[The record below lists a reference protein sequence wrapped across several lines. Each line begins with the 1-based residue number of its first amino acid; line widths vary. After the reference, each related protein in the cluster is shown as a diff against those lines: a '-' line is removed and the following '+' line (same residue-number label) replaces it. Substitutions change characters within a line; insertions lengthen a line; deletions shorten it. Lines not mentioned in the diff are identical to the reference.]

1 MEVESEFF
9 SETFNTNLKEYQ
21 VCETGFCINKKE
33 IWGVCYTK
41 KPRVMYLV
49 KMYLSDLHTGMQEA
63 RGKTGNLSDLLLRLI
78 LFFSTPWK
86 PKLLV

>member
-1 MEVESEFF
+1 
-9 SETFNTNLKEYQ
+9 
-21 VCETGFCINKKE
+21 
-33 IWGVCYTK
+33 
-41 KPRVMYLV
+41 
-49 KMYLSDLHTGMQEA
+49 MYLSDLHTGMQEA